1 MGIIHYRNETVWK
14 QRVEKGMDGRH
25 TEKEAENF
33 HKAKNFHEGR
43 RGQSDK
49 AFQRMELIV

>member
-25 TEKEAENF
+25 TEKEAKNF